1 MKNLVEMT
9 DEKILEIANPIWNG
23 LIESSNKKDYG
34 GFTKHFSKEMLR
46 GANEIEVGKQWAR
59 NELTKN
65 LCKEMEL
72 LGILRRGECV
82 SVLYKQKNNNIP
94 GEYLGR
100 LVLGVEDGAIRI
112 FGATIF

>member
-1 MKNLVEMT
+1 MNILDKT
-9 DEKILEIANPIWNG
+9 DDEIIEIANPLWSN
-23 LIESSNKKDYG
+23 LIKNSNNQNYM

-65 LCKEMEL
+65 LCKEIEL
-72 LGILRRGECV
+72 LGILRRGDHV
-82 SVLYKQKNNNIP
+82 SVLYKQKNKKIP

-100 LVLGVEDGAIRI
+100 LVIGMEDDLVRV

>member
-1 MKNLVEMT
+1 MNLLNKT
-9 DEKILEIANPIWNG
+9 DDEILEIANPMWRN
-23 LIESSNKKDYG
+23 LIKNSNNQNYI
-34 GFTKHFSKEMLR
+34 GFTKNFSKEMLR

-65 LCKEMEL
+65 LSKDMEL
-72 LGILRRGECV
+72 LGILRRGDHV
-82 SVLYKQKNNNIP
+82 SILYKQTNKKIP

-100 LVLGVEDGAIRI
+100 LVLGVEDGMVRI

>member
-1 MKNLVEMT
+1 MNILDKT
-9 DEKILEIANPIWNG
+9 DDEILEIANPMW
-23 LIESSNKKDYG
+23 SNLLKNSNNQNYI

-100 LVLGVEDGAIRI
+100 LVLGVEDGAVRI